1 MRTKVAEHT
10 KIVTT
15 RISDESDKLVTKYCI
30 DNNKSKSEF
39 VREAVERYISYLE
52 LWEAL
57 IEIGEKDYEN

>member
-1 MRTKVAEHT
+1 MRIKVAEHT

-52 LWEAL
+52 LWELL
-57 IEIGEKDYEN
+57 IEIGEKDYE